1 MNHSHVI
8 KPCKTDNFRTT
19 NVLHSF
25 IVSLMD
31 FRTTKTGF
39 CIGLMEGIPAIDMSS
54 TVQWVGVLA

>member
-1 MNHSHVI
+1 MCCIV
-8 KPCKTDNFRTT
+8 C
-19 NVLHSF
+19 

-31 FRTTKTGF
+31 FRITKTGF